1 MPSTFRPWRVAV
13 TRDEDSGGPLASA
26 LIAAGLTPCPCPVL
40 VEASPDDSAALGAA
54 ARELEHYDWVVVA
67 SARAVASISRAR
79 GGPWPAHLRT
89 AAVGDATSRALVA
102 AGVAVLPVVGDGDGA
117 EALWA
122 ALADVVSWTSVRV
135 LVPTTSGGRTDL
147 AERLRAA
154 GAYVNAVD
162 AYRMVPRPAAA
173 ILGDWIS
180 AEPDA
185 VVVTSPRVAESL
197 YDAISGDRVRAV
209 TVVAVGATTA
219 AALERLGVPA
229 TRPARAGFTDV
240 ARLLATRQTM
250 ERSA

>member
-13 TRDEDSGGPLASA
+13 TRDEDRDGQLASA
-26 LIAAGLTPCPCPVL
+26 LIAEGLTPCPCPVL
-40 VEASPDDSAALGAA
+40 VEAPPDNPAALVAA
-54 ARELEHYDWVVVA
+54 ARDLEHYDWVVVA
-67 SARAVASISRAR
+67 SARAVTAISRAR

-89 AAVGDATSRALVA
+89 AAVGEATSRALVA
-102 AGVAVLPVVGDGDGA
+102 AGVSEPPVAGEGDGA

-122 ALADVVSWTSVRV
+122 TLTELMPWTGVHV
-135 LVPTTSGGRTDL
+135 LVPSTPGGRTDL
-147 AERLRAA
+147 TERLRAA
-154 GAYVNAVD
+154 GAHVNAVD

-173 ILGDWIS
+173 IVEDWTR
-180 AEPDA
+180 AAPDA
-185 VVVTSPRVAESL
+185 VVVTSPRVAETL

-209 TVVAVGATTA
+209 TVVAIGATTA

-229 TRPARAGFTDV
+229 TRPARAAFTDV